1 MTRSR
6 AKKEQPKQT
15 PVSKS
20 TLKYGCAAVIIFI
33 IIAASIFAF
42 TTQQNMPS
50 STSSQPGRWLF
61 AMDTP
66 SEAVGSRSAYSTG
79 YIPTLVI
86 IDPDGNIVHRQA
98 GVHTKQQLLEFIN
111 KIADGSAEIL
121 GAAPDFSLTTF
132 NDEKFKLSVYRGKTV
147 ILDFMAVRCPPCHQQ
162 MPELQAIKEE
172 KGDDI
177 VILSIDVDG
186 AYSQETEQD
195 VKNTFEEYIKY

>member
-6 AKKEQPKQT
+6 AKKERSKQT

-20 TLKYGCAAVIIFI
+20 TLKYGCAAVVIFI
-33 IIAASIFAF
+33 IVAASIFAF

-66 SEAVGSRSAYSTG
+66 SEAVGSKSAYSTG

-121 GAAPDFSLTTF
+121 GSAPDFSLTTF
-132 NDEKFKLSVYRGKTV
+132 NDEKFKLSGYRGKTV

-186 AYSQETEQD
+186 AYNQETEQD